1 MDNSN
6 ARGVQ
11 FCPLL
16 QGNFLRYFWLPQF
29 GGAATGKQS
38 GGAATGI

>member
-1 MDNSN
+1 MGNCSGIG
-6 ARGVQ
+6 AQ
-11 FCPLL
+11 FCPPL

-38 GGAATGI
+38 GGDSSGI